1 LKDCFLDADASASA
15 IEVLLV
21 GSDGLA
27 VSLEA
32 LPKPEASFARAAGF
46 QGRAGS
52 SAFLPGGDGRLGRV
66 LLGTGTDADAAAA
79 RLAGKL
85 PDLLP
90 PGSYRLGGKVDRP
103 DLAALFFALGAYRFD
118 RYKTADQKDVKLVVP
133 DGVDAAELRR
143 TRDAVYWTR
152 DLINIPANDLGPAE
166 LSAAARELAEEV
178 GAAFTEITDE
188 HLAAEFPLIA
198 TVGGAAAPGRE
209 PCLIDIGWGDPA
221 HPKVTLVGK
230 GICFDTGGL
239 DIKPSSNMLLM
250 KKDMGGAANALGL
263 ASMIVRAGLP
273 VRLRVLVAAA
283 ENAISG
289 AAFRPGDIFKSRKG
303 LTVEIGNTDAEGRL
317 VLADALALAS
327 EESPDLLI
335 DFATLTGAARV
346 ALGPELPAVFT
357 RDDALAADLARHGAA
372 AADPSW
378 RLPLWSPYL
387 SMMDSKVASINNA
400 GTGGFAGSITAALFL
415 EKFVGEGLRW
425 LHVDLFG
432 WTPSARPGA
441 PEGGEAQTIRAI
453 YALLKERYAP
463 A

>member
-1 LKDCFLDADASASA
+1 MPDCLLDADATASA
-15 IEVLLV
+15 TEVVLV
-21 GSDGLA
+21 GSDRLA
-27 VSLEA
+27 GALEA
-32 LPKPEASFARAAGF
+32 LPKPEAAFARAAGF
-46 QGRAGS
+46 QARAGTI
-52 SAFLPGGDGRLGRV
+52 ALLPSPEGKLARV
-66 LLGTGTDADAAAA
+66 LLGLGTDLEAAAA

-85 PDLLP
+85 FDALP
-90 PGSYRLGGKVDRP
+90 PGSYRLGGTVDRP

-118 RYKTADQKDVKLVVP
+118 RYKSADQKDVKLVVP
-133 DGVDAAELRR
+133 EGVDAAELRR
-143 TRDAVYWTR
+143 MRDAIYWTR

-166 LSAAARELAEEV
+166 LSAAARELAQEI
-178 GAAFTEITDE
+178 GASFSEITSD

-198 TVGGAAAPGRE
+198 TVGAAAAPGRE
-209 PCLIDIGWGDPA
+209 PCLIDIAWGNPD

-239 DIKPSSNMLLM
+239 DVKPSAGMLLM

-263 ASMIVRAGLP
+263 AAMIVGAALP

-283 ENAISG
+283 ENAIAG
-289 AAFRPGDIFKSRKG
+289 PAFRPGDVFKSRKG

-327 EESPDLLI
+327 EESPDLLV

-357 RDDALAADLARHGAA
+357 RDDALAADLAAA
-372 AADPSW
+372 GVATADPSW

-387 SMMDSKVASINNA
+387 SMMDSKVANINNA
-400 GTGGFAGSITAALFL
+400 GTGSFAGSITAALFL

-425 LHVDLFG
+425 LHIDLFA
-432 WTPSARPGA
+432 WNPSSRPGA
-441 PEGGEAQTIRAI
+441 PEGGEAQTIRAL
-453 YALLKERYAP
+453 YQLLKERYP
-463 A
+463 R